1 MLSRILSG
9 AAMFALS
16 AAAVAATPAFDGKT
30 NLLCTVQQLHE
41 CDSFSGCAPLDSG
54 YSAPLKHLDVD
65 FKRGS
70 VQLEDVKVQLSS
82 PISNTQVVEGK
93 LILQGTDNGLK
104 NDTQDG
110 AGWSMSINQR
120 YGTMILSV
128 AGQDVAFVG
137 FGACVPNR

>member
-1 MLSRILSG
+1 MLSRILLAG
-9 AAMFALS
+9 ALVSLS
-16 AAAVAATPAFDGKT
+16 SIAAAATFDGKT
-30 NLLCTVQQLHE
+30 NLTCTVQQLHE
-41 CDSFSGCAPLDSG
+41 CDSFSGCAPLDSV

-70 VQLEDVKVQLSS
+70 VQLEDIKAQLSS
-82 PISNTQVVEGK
+82 PIASTQVVEGK
-93 LILQGTDNGLK
+93 LILQGTDSGLK

-120 YGTMILSV
+120 YGTMTLSV

-137 FGACVPNR
+137 FGACVPRR

>member
-1 MLSRILSG
+1 MLLRMILCG
-9 AAMFALS
+9 ALLGVS
-16 AAAVAATPAFDGKT
+16 SVAAAATFDGKT
-30 NLLCTVQQLHE
+30 NLVCTVQQLHE

-54 YSAPLKHLDVD
+54 YSTPIKHLDVD

-70 VQLEDVKVQLSS
+70 VQLEDVKAQLSS
-82 PISNTQVVEGK
+82 PIASSQVVEGK
-93 LILQGTDNGLK
+93 LILQGTDSGLK
-104 NDTQDG
+104 SDNHDG

-137 FGACVPNR
+137 FGACVPSR